1 MKSISNIGILVF
13 SMAILLA
20 ACNSAPEAEAAGQ
33 EVPVVVEDFAVTA
46 QGRLVPVRHVQLGF
60 GTGGEITE
68 VLVNAGEQ
76 VQAGDLLARLKFVD
90 NREALEA
97 SVAAAELE
105 LLSSRQDLADLFDNY
120 PIQAASAQ
128 FDLVQAQD
136 ALEDAEYKW
145 QVQQEGNRA
154 SGDTINAA
162 QANLILA
169 EEEVERAE
177 KAFNRVSGR
186 RDDDPVRA
194 LALSNLSAAR
204 QKRDQVL
211 RQLNWLTGKPTDLDQ
226 ALLDA
231 EVALAQAQM
240 EETQRQ
246 WEILATGPDPD
257 QVALLEERIQTAEA
271 RLKAAEAAVADLEDQ
286 IPELRA
292 PIAGTVV
299 RVDLKAGENAIP
311 GQPAVILAD
320 FSQWTVE
327 TDDLT
332 EIEVVD
338 VSVGQPVTIVP
349 DSLPDVNLTGVV
361 QSIGDLFEEKRGDI
375 TYTADILVDE
385 IDPRLRWGMT
395 VVVTFPAP

>member
-349 DSLPDVNLTGVV
+349 DSLPDVKLTGVV